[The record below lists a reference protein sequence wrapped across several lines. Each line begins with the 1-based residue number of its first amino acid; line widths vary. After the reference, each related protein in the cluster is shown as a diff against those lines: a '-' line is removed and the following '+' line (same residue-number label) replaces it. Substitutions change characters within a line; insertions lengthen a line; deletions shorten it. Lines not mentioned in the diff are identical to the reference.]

1 MYVPINS
8 LGYSCIKKLQR
19 DNLWH
24 AYNEAINFYSAD
36 FSIKYST
43 RAIITRGLYI
53 FYPLFEGQ
61 KRFFKGLFS

>member
-1 MYVPINS
+1 M
-8 LGYSCIKKLQR
+8 KLEGLEIIQHMHL
-19 DNLWH
+19 DKEFFPGLNQL
-24 AYNEAINFYSAD
+24 Y
-36 FSIKYST
+36 SIKICVVNYRT